1 MPRRSLFNLMKNQGG
16 KKFELENLLREFNVK
31 GDFIFNDERYNM
43 SEDIR
48 DNIRIHL
55 LKILKEQKNR
65 IIKKEQKNRIIKKES
80 LKRYVQYLN
89 YGAKSKLYKNFND
102 NNTYLQFYLVPPF
115 DNEEL
120 QNIKNM
126 YYKNF
131 IEDVFL
137 LPEEIF
143 DIKVAKLR
151 DYELLYWT
159 GQFRDDKFLTNEEKN
174 VDVITSLKE
183 QYERHF
189 NIKKKVRNRLK
200 ANNNQARL
208 KYFPEQNNR
217 KYFPDDPNLNSSCD
231 LSKIPIKQLILIP
244 NSNIK
249 QYVFGIVNT
258 VYQNGYLHSCNEK
271 FIANPMLSQSQL
283 DSKMFSYSIYL
294 NRIYTLGALYSEDLI
309 PIRILFDKTENG
321 YGYIPIQY
329 WTKDKSISYFNERI
343 DLDNFVGCFFLYIS
357 DKLNIYLLFK
367 IKKEKFNRFNAN
379 FYDYIIYDIYGNKI
393 PIGKLFKTNIT
404 TFDELWLFAYH
415 KLNFYEYLPV
425 RKPGKLRMYFTT
437 RHNLEE
443 ETNNI
448 NLNNNNLIPT
458 ENINKKNIKKL
469 LLTGKLKNITKD
481 FRYEM
486 YKKTNNFIPLYED
499 ANYDDIKRK
508 IQDLLK
514 ERKNIIS
521 NGNINMLRKIN
532 NEINEL
538 KKEKKI
544 IINQQTDSF
553 KNEKRLQYQK

>member
-1 MPRRSLFNLMKNQGG
+1 MPRRSLFNLMKNRGG

-48 DNIRIHL
+48 DNIRIQL
-55 LKILKEQKNR
+55 LNILKEQKNR
-65 IIKKEQKNRIIKKES
+65 IRRKGS

-89 YGAKSKLYKNFND
+89 YGAKSNMDVNFNN
-102 NNTYLQFYLVPPF
+102 NNTYLQFYLDPAF
-115 DNEEL
+115 NSEEL

-151 DYELLYWT
+151 NHELIYWT
-159 GQFRDDKFLTNEEKN
+159 GQFRQDEFLTYEERN
-174 VDVITSLKE
+174 VDVITSLKAK
-183 QYERHF
+183 YKRHF

-200 ANNNQARL
+200 TLNNQENQIRSNYFPNENES
-208 KYFPEQNNR
+208 KYFVG
-217 KYFPDDPNLNSSCD
+217 DPNLNNSCD

-244 NSNIK
+244 NNNIK
-249 QYVFGIVNT
+249 QYVFGKVNT
-258 VYQNGYLHSCNEK
+258 VSQNGYLHSCNKK

-283 DSKMFSYSIYL
+283 DSKTFSYSIYL

-309 PIRILFDKTENG
+309 PIRILLDKTENG
-321 YGYIPIQY
+321 YSYIPIQY

-379 FYDYIIYDIYGNKI
+379 FYHYIIYDIYGNKI

-425 RKPGKLRMYFTT
+425 RKPGKLKMYFTT

-448 NLNNNNLIPT
+448 TLNNNNLIPT

-499 ANYDDIKRK
+499 ANYDKIKRK
-508 IQDLLK
+508 IQNLLK
-514 ERKNIIS
+514 GRKNIIS

-538 KKEKKI
+538 KKGRKI
-544 IINQQTDSF
+544 IINQQIDSF